1 MRYHPTPVSM
11 AFIKKPINNKR
22 WRAWGEK
29 GSLLH
34 CWWECKLA
42 QSLWRNVW
50 RFLTKVKIEPPYD
63 PVIPLMDIYLKETMI
78 QKDTCSPVFSA
89 TLFTIAKTWKRV
101 NPPTIEWIKS
111 TNNKWWRGYR
121 KNGTLLHCWWECKL
135 VQPLRKTVWS
145 FLKTLENRATIW
157 FHYFVLQHISGVNYN
172 SKRYIYS
179 SVHCSIF

>member
-101 NPPTIEWIKS
+101 NPPTIEWIKILSIIYMFFIFSLFPSPS
-111 TNNKWWRGYR
+111 TTKWGNRVSR
-121 KNGTLLHCWWECKL
+121 LIFII
-135 VQPLRKTVWS
+135 VWM
-145 FLKTLENRATIW
+145 I
-157 FHYFVLQHISGVNYN
+157 H
-172 SKRYIYS
+172 
-179 SVHCSIF
+179 